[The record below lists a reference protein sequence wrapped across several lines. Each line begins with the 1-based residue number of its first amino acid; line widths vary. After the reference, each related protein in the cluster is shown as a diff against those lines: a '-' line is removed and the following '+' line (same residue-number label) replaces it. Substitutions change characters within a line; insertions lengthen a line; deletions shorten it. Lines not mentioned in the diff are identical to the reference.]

1 MQLKKAPY
9 AALGSGQVAL
19 EKAQEAYGRAQ
30 KAYGKARR
38 TSRDDM
44 AKGFESLARRG
55 ERLVGRV
62 QRSKPAKR
70 GAEGTRQATRQLKG
84 AATSIR
90 KALGIEEQRRTTRK
104 AS

>member
-9 AALGSGQVAL
+9 AALGTGQLAF
-19 EKAQEAYGRAQ
+19 EKCQE
-30 KAYGKARR
+30 AYGKARR
-38 TSRDDM
+38 TGRDDL
-44 AKGFESLARRG
+44 AKGFDSLTRRG

-70 GAEGTRQATRQLKG
+70 AAEGTRQATRQLKG

-90 KALGIEEQRRTTRK
+90 KALGLEEQGRTTRK